1 MSDSDES
8 VHVEVLL
15 PDAGILSFCCL
26 SCNTGVLF
34 FFDFFQIGMGKVR
47 EKVKLWLINYNLPYC
62 SLGSISAIL

>member
-1 MSDSDES
+1 MSESDES

-34 FFDFFQIGMGKVR
+34 FFDFFQIGMGEVSKIMV
-47 EKVKLWLINYNLPYC
+47 N
-62 SLGSISAIL
+62 